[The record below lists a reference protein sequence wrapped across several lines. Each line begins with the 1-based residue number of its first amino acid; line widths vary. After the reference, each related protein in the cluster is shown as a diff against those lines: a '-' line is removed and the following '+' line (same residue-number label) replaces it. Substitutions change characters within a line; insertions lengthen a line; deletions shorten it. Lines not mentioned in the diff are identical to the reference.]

1 MTGARAWPSRSRRVI
16 VFYISGHAF
25 GHASRCIEVI
35 NAILA
40 ADAAAEIVVR
50 TSAARWL
57 FAVTVKGRIEFHE
70 RQCDTG
76 VVQRDSLHLDE
87 QRTIEAAAR
96 FTAAIDTMGEAE
108 AAFLRQRG
116 ATCVVGDIPPLAFRA
131 AQSAGLPAVAM
142 GNFTWDWIYGAYR
155 EAIAAWPHLVP
166 GIRRA
171 YAQASL
177 ALRLPMWGGF
187 EQWASP
193 VIDVPFVARHSVRSA
208 EEVRAAIGV
217 PKGNRLALASFG
229 GLGISG
235 LPLGPL
241 GRLDGWSVVTTAHAL
256 EAVGPAPPGVFVLED
271 AAVYGTGL
279 RYEDLVRAADVV
291 VTKPGYGIVA
301 ECIANDAAL
310 VFTDRGRFA
319 EYDVLVEAM
328 PKYLRCR
335 YMPQGDLFGG
345 RWQAHLDAAFASA
358 APLERPRTD
367 GASVVAEY
375 LLNTP

>member
-1 MTGARAWPSRSRRVI
+1 VTGGRVRPSRPRRVI

-35 NAILA
+35 NATLA

-57 FAVTVKGRIEFHE
+57 FDVTVKGRIEFHE
-70 RQCDTG
+70 LMCDTG

-87 QRTIEAAAR
+87 RRTIDEAAR
-96 FTAAIDTMGEAE
+96 FTSALDSRSEAE

-116 ATCVVGDIPPLAFRA
+116 ATMVVGDIPPLAFRA
-131 AQSAGLPAVAM
+131 AHLAGLPAVAM
-142 GNFTWDWIYGAYR
+142 GNFTWDWIYEGYR
-155 EAIAAWPHLVP
+155 DAIASWPDLVP

-171 YAQASL
+171 YRHAAL

-187 EQWASP
+187 EQWGSP
-193 VIDVPFVARHSVRSA
+193 IIDLPFVARHSTRSA
-208 EEVRAAIGV
+208 DDVREAIGV
-217 PKGNRLALASFG
+217 PRASRLALASFG

-235 LPLGPL
+235 LALEPL

-256 EAVGPAPPGVFVLED
+256 EAVGEASPGVRVLED
-271 AAVYGTGL
+271 AAVYGAGL

-291 VTKPGYGIVA
+291 VTKPGYGIIA
-301 ECIANDAAL
+301 ECLANDAAIL
-310 VFTDRGRFA
+310 YTDRGRFA

-328 PKYLRCR
+328 PKYVRCR
-335 YMPQGDLFGG
+335 FMPHNDLFEG
-345 RWQAHLDAAFASA
+345 RWQDHLDALLACP
-358 APLERPRTD
+358 APPEKPPTN
-367 GASVVAEY
+367 GASVAASY
-375 LLNTP
+375 LLASP